1 MATLRRLEDPSVFRT
16 PPTPQ
21 TIFAE
26 RHSGPQPT
34 LYLAC
39 GGALRR
45 CTTGKWL
52 CPLEHCE
59 DVPLRRCSTAKMYHC
74 GALRSC
80 GSVQWSTA
88 NKSRLPADIAAHLQ
102 REKKRRATPT
112 AQWKVQW
119 REWQDWALLE
129 PQTLQKLLT
138 QSWKHG
144 VSLVQYTWPVKGHKV
159 QFEVDLAK
167 LEVRNM
173 KTNKGYPLQ
182 CSGPL

>member
-1 MATLRRLEDPSVFRT
+1 MKKPGTKQTRNKAHPQANAGTRL
-16 PPTPQ
+16 Q
-21 TIFAE
+21 TNIA
-26 RHSGPQPT
+26 RLS
-34 LYLAC
+34 A
-39 GGALRR
+39 
-45 CTTGKWL
+45 
-52 CPLEHCE
+52 
-59 DVPLRRCSTAKMYHC
+59 
-74 GALRSC
+74 
-80 GSVQWSTA
+80 
-88 NKSRLPADIAAHLQ
+88 RLPGDIAAHLK
-102 REKKRRATPT
+102 REEKRCATPT
-112 AQWKVQW
+112 ARWKVQW
-119 REWQDWALLE
+119 RTWQQWVMLE

>member
-1 MATLRRLEDPSVFRT
+1 MYHWKVALSTGALRRCT
-16 PPTPQ
+16 T
-21 TIFAE
+21 AKM
-26 RHSGPQPT
+26 HH
-34 LYLAC
+34 C
-39 GGALRR
+39 GALRR
-45 CTTGKWL
+45 CTTGMWL

-129 PQTLQKLLT
+129 PQTLQKLT

-144 VSLVQYTWPVKGHKV
+144 VSLVQYTWPVKGHGQSKPVKV

-173 KTNKGYPLQ
+173 KTNRGYSLQ

>member
-1 MATLRRLEDPSVFRT
+1 MYYWNV
-16 PPTPQ
+16 
-21 TIFAE
+21 
-26 RHSGPQPT
+26 
-34 LYLAC
+34 
-39 GGALRR
+39 ALS
-45 CTTGKWL
+45 
-52 CPLEHCE
+52 EHCVASTRLPG
-59 DVPLRRCSTAKMYHC
+59 DIGRLR
-74 GALRSC
+74 
-80 GSVQWSTA
+80 
-88 NKSRLPADIAAHLQ
+88 SRLPADIAAHLQ

-167 LEVRNM
+167 LEVWNM
-173 KTNKGYPLQ
+173 KTNKGLSLIHISEPTRPY
-182 CSGPL
+182 